1 MTSYSLIR
9 VVVGFGADNF
19 GALGG
24 GVSDRKNVIEG
35 GGKTCFSDFLLILF
49 DVDKTE

>member
-9 VVVGFGADNF
+9 VIVGFGADNF

-24 GVSDRKNVIEG
+24 GGVSDKKNVIEG
-35 GGKTCFSDFLLILF
+35 GGKTCFSDFF
-49 DVDKTE
+49 C